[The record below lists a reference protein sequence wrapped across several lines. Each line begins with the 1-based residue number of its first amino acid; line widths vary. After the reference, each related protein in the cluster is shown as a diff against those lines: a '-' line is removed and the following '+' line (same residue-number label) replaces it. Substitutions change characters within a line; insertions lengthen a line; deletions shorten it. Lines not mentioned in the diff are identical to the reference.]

1 MLRGLQ
7 AEIRQTKPFQSL
19 EEEAALNLLR
29 TTDALVRQKA
39 EMLKAWSLSPTQ
51 YNALRILRGAGVE
64 GVTCGELSERMLTKD
79 PDVTRL
85 IDRLDTRG
93 LITRGRHDADRRVVR
108 TRITQAGLDLLAELD
123 GPTRK
128 LSKEQLGHLDEKQL
142 RQLIELLELA
152 REPLNP

>member
-29 TTDALVRQKA
+29 TTDALVRQKV

-51 YNALRILRGAGVE
+51 YNALRILRGAGAE